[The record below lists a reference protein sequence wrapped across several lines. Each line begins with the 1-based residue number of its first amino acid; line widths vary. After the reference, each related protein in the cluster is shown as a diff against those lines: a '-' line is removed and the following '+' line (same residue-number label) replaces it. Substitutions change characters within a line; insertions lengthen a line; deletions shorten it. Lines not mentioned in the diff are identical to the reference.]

1 MNQRRTAHRPRGSA
15 PSTPVSSSLGAFG
28 FGPLDEWLD
37 DDDVSEVLVNAG
49 GEVWVERRTLGAAS
63 GPQFAKHLAP
73 GVLEVVIERILTPIG
88 RRLDR
93 ISPMV
98 DARLPDGSRVCAVL
112 PPIAV
117 DGPCLAVRRFTPRAL
132 GLDAFA
138 SPEVAALLRHLVL
151 RHCNIVVSGA
161 TSSGKT
167 TLLGAL
173 TAEVGRH
180 ERVITL
186 EDTAELQVGA
196 PHVLRLE
203 TRTAGPD
210 GLTEIDM
217 AALVR
222 TALRLRPDRLVV
234 GEIRGA
240 EAVDLLQA
248 LNTGHDGSLATLH
261 ANTPGDALARLESL
275 VVRSAPSW
283 PIDAVR
289 EQVHR
294 SIDAVVHVARDTG
307 GARHVDEVAEV
318 LPIESLGQGDEGA
331 ARTTRSGTGA
341 PVARTRLL
349 ADAARVLDDPRRGR
363 R

>member
-1 MNQRRTAHRPRGSA
+1 MNARRTTPRPPNASVPA
-15 PSTPVSSSLGAFG
+15 ASLGAFG

-49 GEVWVERRTLGAAS
+49 GEVWVERRTVGAAA
-63 GPQFAKHLAP
+63 GPQFATHLPP

-93 ISPMV
+93 MSPMV

-132 GLDAFA
+132 GLEAFA
-138 SPEVAALLRHLVL
+138 PPAIAGLLRRLVEQ
-151 RHCNIVVSGA
+151 RCNIVVSGA

-173 TAEVGRH
+173 TASV
-180 ERVITL
+180 ERRERIITL
-186 EDTAELQVGA
+186 EDTAELQVSA

-210 GLTEIDM
+210 GLTAIDM

-261 ANTPGDALARLESL
+261 ANSPTDALARLESL
-275 VVRSAPSW
+275 VVRSAASW
-283 PIDAVR
+283 PLDAVR
-289 EQVHR
+289 QQVHR
-294 SIDAVVHVARDTG
+294 SIDVVVHVARDST
-307 GARHVDEVAEV
+307 GARRVDEVAEV
-318 LPIESLGQGDEGA
+318 VPLDVPNSGDTAVCLGKGA
-331 ARTTRSGTGA
+331 DA
-341 PVARTRLL
+341 PLTRTRAL
-349 ADAARVLDDPRRGR
+349 ADAHRVVAEPGRWRR
-363 R
+363 

>member
-1 MNQRRTAHRPRGSA
+1 MNATRSAGPPR
-15 PSTPVSSSLGAFG
+15 SLGAFG

-37 DDDVSEVLVNAG
+37 DDEVSEVLVNAG
-49 GEVWVERRTLGAAS
+49 GEVWVERRGRGLQA
-63 GPQFAKHLAP
+63 GPQFAARLAP

-93 ISPMV
+93 LSPMV

-138 SPEVAALLRHLVL
+138 APAVVALLRRLVE
-151 RHCNIVVSGA
+151 RRCNIVVSGA

-173 TAEVGRH
+173 TATVGGH
-180 ERVITL
+180 ERIITL

-203 TRTAGPD
+203 TRAAGPD
-210 GLTEIDM
+210 GLTEVDM

-234 GEIRGA
+234 GEIRGP

-248 LNTGHDGSLATLH
+248 LNT
-261 ANTPGDALARLESL
+261 GDALARLESL
-275 VVRSAPSW
+275 VVRAASSW

-294 SIDAVVHVARDTG
+294 SIDVVVHVERTSDG
-307 GARHVDEVAEV
+307 VRRIGDVAEV
-318 LPIESLGQGDEGA
+318 ASAGVAMLA
-331 ARTTRSGTGA
+331 ARTL
-341 PVARTRLL
+341 LL
-349 ADAARVLDDPRRGR
+349 ADADRVVAEPQRWRR
-363 R
+363 

>member
-1 MNQRRTAHRPRGSA
+1 MNGARSAGPPR
-15 PSTPVSSSLGAFG
+15 SLGAFG

-37 DDDVSEVLVNAG
+37 DDEVSEVLVNAG
-49 GEVWVERRTLGAAS
+49 GEVWVERRGCALHA
-63 GPQFAKHLAP
+63 GPQFAARLAP

-93 ISPMV
+93 LSPMV

-138 SPEVAALLRHLVL
+138 APEVVALLQRLVE
-151 RHCNIVVSGA
+151 RRCNIVVSGA

-173 TAEVGRH
+173 TAVVGGH

-196 PHVLRLE
+196 SHVLRLE
-203 TRTAGPD
+203 TRAAGAD
-210 GLTEIDM
+210 GLTEVDM

-234 GEIRGA
+234 GEIRGP

-275 VVRSAPSW
+275 VVRAASSW

-294 SIDAVVHVARDTG
+294 SIDVVVHVERTSDG
-307 GARHVDEVAEV
+307 VRRIGDVAEV
-318 LPIESLGQGDEGA
+318 ADAGVAMPA
-331 ARTTRSGTGA
+331 ARTL
-341 PVARTRLL
+341 LL
-349 ADAARVLDDPRRGR
+349 ADADRVVAEPQRWRR
-363 R
+363 

>member
-1 MNQRRTAHRPRGSA
+1 MNAARSAGPPR
-15 PSTPVSSSLGAFG
+15 SLGAFG

-37 DDDVSEVLVNAG
+37 DDEVSEVLVNAG
-49 GEVWVERRTLGAAS
+49 GEVWVERRGRGLQA
-63 GPQFAKHLAP
+63 GPQFAARLAP

-93 ISPMV
+93 LSPMV

-138 SPEVAALLRHLVL
+138 APAVVALLRRLVE
-151 RHCNIVVSGA
+151 RRCNIVVSGA

-173 TAEVGRH
+173 TATVGGH
-180 ERVITL
+180 ERIITL

-203 TRTAGPD
+203 TRAAGPD
-210 GLTEIDM
+210 GLTEVDM

-234 GEIRGA
+234 GEIRGP

-275 VVRSAPSW
+275 VVRAASSW

-294 SIDAVVHVARDTG
+294 SIDVVVHVERTSDG
-307 GARHVDEVAEV
+307 VRRIGDVAEV
-318 LPIESLGQGDEGA
+318 ASASVAMLA
-331 ARTTRSGTGA
+331 ARTL
-341 PVARTRLL
+341 LL
-349 ADAARVLDDPRRGR
+349 ADADRVVAEPQRWRR
-363 R
+363 

>member
-1 MNQRRTAHRPRGSA
+1 MNGRRPPGRQAVPTGSSRS
-15 PSTPVSSSLGAFG
+15 PLGAFG

-49 GEVWVERRTLGAAS
+49 GEVWVERRTGG
-63 GPQFAKHLAP
+63 GPAGPHFVAHLAP
-73 GVLEVVIERILTPIG
+73 GALEVVIERILTPVG

-117 DGPCLAVRRFTPRAL
+117 DGPCLAVRRFAPRAL

-138 SPEVAALLRHLVL
+138 PADVTALLRQLVEQ
-151 RHCNIVVSGA
+151 RCNVVVSGA

-173 TAEVGRH
+173 TGEIGGG
-180 ERVITL
+180 ERIITL

-196 PHVLRLE
+196 RHVLRLE

-210 GLTEIDM
+210 GLSAIDM

-234 GEIRGA
+234 GEIRGV

-261 ANTPGDALARLESL
+261 ANSPDDALARLESL
-275 VVRSAPSW
+275 VVRAAGNW
-283 PIDAVR
+283 PMAAVR
-289 EQVHR
+289 DQVHR
-294 SIDAVVHVARDTG
+294 SIDAVVHVARDGTG
-307 GARHVDEVAEV
+307 RRRIVEVAEV
-318 LPIESLGQGDEGA
+318 MPVDALAVHSRIHDTPSSTEASH
-331 ARTTRSGTGA
+331 RSDRSR
-341 PVARTRLL
+341 PL
-349 ADAARVLDDPRRGR
+349 ADEHQVLAAPIRRR

>member
-1 MNQRRTAHRPRGSA
+1 MNGARSAGPPRA
-15 PSTPVSSSLGAFG
+15 LGAFG

-37 DDDVSEVLVNAG
+37 DDEVSEVLVNAG
-49 GEVWVERRTLGAAS
+49 GEVWVERRGRGDLA
-63 GPQFAKHLAP
+63 GPQFAARLAP

-93 ISPMV
+93 LSPMV

-138 SPEVAALLRHLVL
+138 ATDVVVLLRHLIE
-151 RHCNIVVSGA
+151 RRCNIVVSGA

-173 TAEVGRH
+173 TAAVGGH
-180 ERVITL
+180 ERIITL

-203 TRTAGPD
+203 TRAAGAD
-210 GLTEIDM
+210 GLTEVDM

-234 GEIRGA
+234 GEIRGP

-261 ANTPGDALARLESL
+261 ANAPDDALARLESL
-275 VVRSAPSW
+275 VVRAASSW
-283 PIDAVR
+283 PIEAVR

-294 SIDAVVHVARDTG
+294 SIDVMVHVVRTSDG
-307 GARHVDEVAEV
+307 VRRIGEVAEV
-318 LPIESLGQGDEGA
+318 ASAGTAVSA
-331 ARTTRSGTGA
+331 ARTR
-341 PVARTRLL
+341 RL
-349 ADAARVLDDPRRGR
+349 ADADHVVASPLRWRR
-363 R
+363 